1 MFKMIKYEFRKHI
14 SSIIILLI
22 VYGLLEAVFL
32 YGMIADNQ
40 NAVVISM
47 ALLIMLT
54 VVSYVFILVLGISTY
69 NNELKSK
76 SGYLVYMTPISYY
89 HIIGAKLLYTLFA
102 GIGFAALIFLLL
114 TVNYNM
120 LANEYSLNDFTT
132 VFNVMLRTLGTDYTL
147 GTLLL
152 LVLVQIISMLVNF
165 FMIVTVAYLAISL
178 STTILQNS
186 KAKGFLSFFLFI
198 VIIAVVLY
206 LEGLIPE
213 IYDTS
218 KYVLTVGQAAVNQI
232 PIVIVSLV
240 VAVGSFIGS
249 GTLLS
254 KHISL

>member
-47 ALLIMLT
+47 ALLIMLS

-147 GTLLL
+147 GTLL
-152 LVLVQIISMLVNF
+152 VLVQIISMLVNF

-198 VIIAVVLY
+198 VIITVVLY

-232 PIVIVSLV
+232 PIVIASLV

>member
-198 VIIAVVLY
+198 VIITVVLY

-232 PIVIVSLV
+232 PIVITSLV

>member
-14 SSIIILLI
+14 TSIIILLI

-47 ALLIMLT
+47 ALLIMLS

-198 VIIAVVLY
+198 VIIAFVLY

-232 PIVIVSLV
+232 PIVIASLV

>member
-47 ALLIMLT
+47 ALLIMLS

-76 SGYLVYMTPISYY
+76 SGYLVYMTPISY

-114 TVNYNM
+114 TINYNM

-152 LVLVQIISMLVNF
+152 LMLVQIISMLVNF

-198 VIIAVVLY
+198 VIITVVLY

-232 PIVIVSLV
+232 PIVIASLV

>member
-47 ALLIMLT
+47 ALLIMLS

-152 LVLVQIISMLVNF
+152 LMLVQIISMLVNF

-218 KYVLTVGQAAVNQI
+218 KYVLTVGR
-232 PIVIVSLV
+232 
-240 VAVGSFIGS
+240 
-249 GTLLS
+249 LL
-254 KHISL
+254 

>member
-198 VIIAVVLY
+198 VIITVVLY

-213 IYDTS
+213 IYDT
-218 KYVLTVGQAAVNQI
+218 
-232 PIVIVSLV
+232 
-240 VAVGSFIGS
+240 
-249 GTLLS
+249 
-254 KHISL
+254 

>member
-14 SSIIILLI
+14 TSIIILLI

-47 ALLIMLT
+47 ALLIMLS

-152 LVLVQIISMLVNF
+152 LMLVQIISMLVNF

-213 IYDTS
+213 IYNDYKQKET
-218 KYVLTVGQAAVNQI
+218 
-232 PIVIVSLV
+232 
-240 VAVGSFIGS
+240 
-249 GTLLS
+249 
-254 KHISL
+254 

>member
-1 MFKMIKYEFRKHI
+1 MIKYEFRKHI

-186 KAKGFLSFFLFI
+186 KAKGFLSFFCL
-198 VIIAVVLY
+198 
-206 LEGLIPE
+206 
-213 IYDTS
+213 
-218 KYVLTVGQAAVNQI
+218 
-232 PIVIVSLV
+232 
-240 VAVGSFIGS
+240 
-249 GTLLS
+249 
-254 KHISL
+254 